1 MGVVVY
7 EEFERNRFSFSS
19 ESQSLKLRA
28 LSTVKGEPQ
37 GARSL
42 RMNHLLW
49 LHSVAPVPPPPL
61 GKVKLKGDSDA
72 KSLPV
77 AVG

>member
-1 MGVVVY
+1 MGMWCVG
-7 EEFERNRFSFSS
+7 FEKNRFSFSS

-28 LSTVKGEPQ
+28 RSTVKGEPQ
-37 GARSL
+37 GARVS

-49 LHSVAPVPPPPL
+49 LHSLHQCPRPL
-61 GKVKLKGDSDA
+61 GKLKLKGDSDA
-72 KSLPV
+72 KSL